1 MKKFC
6 KSILFL
12 MLAVTLLF
20 SLSITALA
28 ANINLGVTITS
39 TADKISV
46 TVDNSIQYA
55 PDTTLTIPCSFTSA
69 QVKLG
74 TDVLDDDDVT
84 LADGKQRRVEKPK
97 RKKRIH
103 VRKVLR
109 QDSTLAAKIT
119 SGEKILNSELRRELA
134 KVSQQI
140 NVSTKEGS

>member
-1 MKKFC
+1 MEIS
-6 KSILFL
+6 KSDIVVSLAGHDKGKLF
-12 MLAVTLLF
+12 
-20 SLSITALA
+20 
-28 ANINLGVTITS
+28 
-39 TADKISV
+39 
-46 TVDNSIQYA
+46 Y
-55 PDTTLTIPCSFTSA
+55 
-69 QVKLG
+69 
-74 TDVLDDDDVT
+74 VLDTDGVYVT

-134 KVSQQI
+134 KFSQQI